1 VRTRGRKPFF
11 FEKKSQ
17 ETFDPSG
24 FGPCRLASTQ
34 FRKSF
39 LLLFFKKEVLSFF
52 LLFVFAGSALGQ
64 SDVSAPIA
72 ALDDGLMHAERISG
86 QPFLAR
92 YNALAPVVDHA
103 FNLPQIL
110 QTIIG
115 LKWPGV
121 SPADQKK
128 LLAVFRAYTIC
139 NYVANFNSDSGDKIK
154 VLPETRT
161 VGADRVVET
170 EIVPSSGEAIR
181 IDYVMR
187 QSAGSWQ
194 SVDVLEDRSISQ
206 VAVQRSDFR
215 ALMDQGADALIA
227 SLQAKVD
234 KLSGSTIT
242 P

>member
-1 VRTRGRKPFF
+1 M
-11 FEKKSQ
+11 
-17 ETFDPSG
+17 
-24 FGPCRLASTQ
+24 Q
-34 FRKSF
+34 FRKRF
-39 LLLFFKKEVLSFF
+39 WLLFFKKEVLPFCF
-52 LLFVFAGSALGQ
+52 LFVCAGAAQAQ

-72 ALDDGLMHAERISG
+72 ALDDGLMHAEKTSG
-86 QPFLAR
+86 QSFPAR

-115 LKWPGV
+115 LKWPNV

-128 LLAVFRAYTIC
+128 LLVVFRAYTIC
-139 NYVANFNSDSGDKIK
+139 NYVANFNSDSGDRIK

-170 EIVPSSGEAIR
+170 EIVPSSGEPVR

-187 QSAGSWQ
+187 QGAGGWQ
-194 SVDVLEDRSISQ
+194 AVDVLEDRSISQ

-215 ALMDQGADALIA
+215 ALIDQGAGALIA

-234 KLSGSTIT
+234 TLSGSTIK